1 MTKIPCP
8 RAFAE
13 ALADYHG
20 RPVSDFS
27 TSGLDERLAIL
38 EALGDVPAQSLAAFV
53 ALDLGDDAEAR
64 ERLADVVARVRE
76 AARLFNQMRGGGN
89 G

>member
-1 MTKIPCP
+1 MSSIPCP

-13 ALADYHG
+13 ALADYHD

-27 TSGLDERLAIL
+27 TSGRLRSACL

-53 ALDLGDDAEAR
+53 ALDMGDDAEAQ
-64 ERLADVVARVRE
+64 ERLADVVSRVRE
-76 AARLFNQMRGGGN
+76 AARLFNQLKGDGN

>member
-1 MTKIPCP
+1 MTKVPCP

-13 ALADYHG
+13 ALVDYHG

-27 TSGLDERLAIL
+27 TSDILRSACL

-53 ALDLGDDAEAR
+53 ALDMGDD
-64 ERLADVVARVRE
+64 LAVLGIPVRFLK
-76 AARLFNQMRGGGN
+76 R
-89 G
+89 

>member
-20 RPVSDFS
+20 RPVSDLS
-27 TSGLDERLAIL
+27 RDITRLAIL
-38 EALGDVPAQSLAAFV
+38 DALGDVPAQSLATFV
-53 ALDLGDDAEAR
+53 ALDMGDDAEAR
-64 ERLADVVARVRE
+64 ERLADVVSRVKE

>member
-1 MTKIPCP
+1 MSSIPCP

-20 RPVSDFS
+20 RPVGNLSRDL
-27 TSGLDERLAIL
+27 TRLAIL
-38 EALGDVPAQSLAAFV
+38 EVLGDVPAQSLAAFV
-53 ALDLGDDAEAR
+53 ALDMDDAEAR
-64 ERLADVVARVRE
+64 ERLADVVSRVRQT
-76 AARLFNQMRGGGN
+76 ARLFNQMEGGGN

>member
-1 MTKIPCP
+1 MTKTPCP

-20 RPVSDFS
+20 RPVADFS
-27 TSGLDERLAIL
+27 TSGLLRSACL

-53 ALDLGDDAEAR
+53 ALDMGDDVEAH
-64 ERLADVVARVRE
+64 ERLADVVFRVKE
-76 AARLFNQMRGGGN
+76 AARRFNQMRGGGN

>member
-8 RAFAE
+8 LAFAE

-20 RPVSDFS
+20 RPIADFS
-27 TSGLDERLAIL
+27 AGEVLRSACL
-38 EALGDVPAQSLAAFV
+38 EELGDVPAQSLAAFV
-53 ALDLGDDAEAR
+53 ALDMGDDAEAH

>member
-20 RPVSDFS
+20 RPVVDFS
-27 TSGLDERLAIL
+27 ASAFLRSACL

-53 ALDLGDDAEAR
+53 ALDMGDDAEAQ
-64 ERLADVVARVRE
+64 ERLADVVSRVRE
-76 AARLFNQMRGGGN
+76 TARLFNQMKGGGD

>member
-13 ALADYHG
+13 AVADYHG
-20 RPVSDFS
+20 RPVADFS
-27 TSGLDERLAIL
+27 AGDVLRSACL

-53 ALDLGDDAEAR
+53 ALDLGDDAEAHD
-64 ERLADVVARVRE
+64 RLADVVSRVKE
-76 AARLFNQMRGGGN
+76 AARLFNQMKGGGN

>member
-1 MTKIPCP
+1 MSSIPCP
-8 RAFAE
+8 KAFAE
-13 ALADYHG
+13 AAAEYHG

-27 TSGLDERLAIL
+27 NGLLRLEIL

>member
-1 MTKIPCP
+1 MTKVPCP

-20 RPVSDFS
+20 RPVGNLSRDI
-27 TSGLDERLAIL
+27 TRLAIL
-38 EALGDVPAQSLAAFV
+38 EVLGDVPAQSLAAFV
-53 ALDLGDDAEAR
+53 ALDMGDDAEAR
-64 ERLADVVARVRE
+64 ERLADVVSRIKE
-76 AARLFNQMRGGGN
+76 TARLFNQMEGGGN